1 MGRVKAL
8 SEKSEWNREYLTRLL
23 SIQEAGFVRGTFG
36 RNEIHAYL

>member
-23 SIQEAGFVRGTFG
+23 SIQEAGFVRDTFG